1 MKRACDEWQ
10 AVRKGGLAKRVI
22 AALVAVAMLGG
33 LGYAT
38 ASTAVAQDDTTQ
50 QQAQQTEQSAKTTSE
65 SQDGKTSDSEA
76 TSKKAATD
84 ETSADD
90 SAEDTN
96 TTDADAGVEAQNGA
110 DETAVQAANEQAAT
124 PVADGGS
131 PESGSLLL
139 DESFK
144 NSTFGD
150 ANWTTADSACLT
162 AATSGSLK
170 CKNTQDSR
178 DIQGENG
185 KGYLQLTDNSE
196 NQKAA
201 VLYNQ
206 PVISKSGLHV
216 TFDYYMYQTSGAGKY
231 TTPADG
237 ISFFLT
243 DGAATLSKAG
253 TSGAALG
260 YATSDDDGI
269 GGSSKRGEGVA
280 QGVLGIGFDRFGNF
294 SQQNATGTKSDKG
307 YARLTGGEDC
317 GQWQDP
323 KGANSVT
330 VRGAGKIDS
339 DGNWNNGYCIVASE
353 NVAAGL
359 GSGKATKSEDD
370 ANGKSVDIT
379 IAPVTD
385 DSATT
390 QRLTVKIAGETV
402 LEKDIDRLPDSVK
415 FGFSAST
422 GADHQ
427 VQLIRGLKV
436 YSVNKLSQLDLV
448 KSVDKDKYPDAD
460 SHTFNVG
467 DEVPYTFVVRNSGTT
482 TLNNVVVNDP
492 NITNV
497 SCGTD
502 TLAANQQTTCSGT
515 LTLTEDMVG
524 SEGHFTNTATASGTD
539 DEGNAVNSPQ
549 ASVTIKAITPLGPPE
564 KHKRIKKNSDNNY
577 TVNVDVTGAANSSTI
592 TSTQPVD
599 FTLVLDV
606 SGSMEEEIV
615 DGQGSTKKLAALKS
629 AVNNFLGEAAEINE
643 QSGSELIR
651 VGLVKFAGKESSEV
665 GDDRYEEG
673 RFVYN
678 YSQIVS
684 PLTADMSDLKN
695 KVSALRHNG
704 ATRADLGFK
713 HASTV
718 MRGSTVMSGART
730 DAKRVVIF
738 FTDGTPT
745 KVSDFD
751 EDVANSAVTYAKSLK
766 DSGAIVYSIGVFD
779 GANPSSIEEDQKN
792 QFMNAVSSNYP
803 HATAYDKLG
812 TGSNAGY
819 YKVVSNV
826 SDLKSIFE
834 KIQTN
839 ETTDGFT
846 NVSIE
851 DTLSKYVELSGKNYT
866 VTAKDANGKEVT
878 LKENSDYTLTYDESA
893 KKFTVV
899 FQNMLQDGVTYT
911 LSYNVKPTQE
921 AYDEYAANGYGGT
934 VGDADTDL
942 DGSTTSSG
950 QLGFH
955 SNESACLAYTANGK
969 RHVCSDNPYPHPVIQ
984 VVSSTLHIEKQ
995 WSGDGEKPASINVTI
1010 KQGNSDYK
1018 TVTLTPDDNG
1028 NWSTDVIIP
1037 AGESKTYTVTENDPG
1052 NQWNV
1057 SYQHKVGDGNLA
1069 DGNAVT
1075 VPQSATSQTATV
1087 IVTNKQALVTLPA
1100 DSITVSKKVVGTNTG
1115 HDFSFTMIATGD
1127 NAGKVTWP
1135 RTDQSKSK
1143 VTISQVSQTQVKS
1156 ATFGDELTFPAAN
1169 ATYTFQVTED
1179 KPTDTTGWKY
1189 DDSEQTVTV
1198 TVSYD
1203 ETQKKWT
1210 AVASPAEVTF
1220 TNRYIA
1226 VASLPLT
1233 GGTTDRQWLM
1243 IGGGIAGMAM
1253 LMIGAAGIWRGRK
1266 RLV

>member
-50 QQAQQTEQSAKTTSE
+50 QQAQQTEQSVKTTSE
-65 SQDGKTSDSEA
+65 SQDEKTSDSEA
-76 TSKKAATD
+76 TSKKAAAD
-84 ETSADD
+84 ETSADG
-90 SAEDTN
+90 SAEDTD

-110 DETAVQAANEQAAT
+110 DETAVQAANEPAAT

-170 CKNTQDSR
+170 CENTQDSS
-178 DIQGENG
+178 DTQGENG

-243 DGAATLSKAG
+243 DGAARLSKAG

-269 GGSSKRGEGVA
+269 GSSSKRGEGVA

-307 YARLTGGEDC
+307 YARVTGGEDC
-317 GQWQDP
+317 GQWSDP

-330 VRGAGKIDS
+330 VRGAGKTDS

-359 GSGKATKSEDD
+359 DSGKATKSEDD
-370 ANGKSVDIT
+370 TNGKSVDIT
-379 IAPVTD
+379 IDPVAD

-390 QRLTVKIAGETV
+390 QHLTVKIAGETV

-448 KSVDKDKYPDAD
+448 KSVDKDQYPDAD

-482 TLNNVVVNDP
+482 TLNNVMVNDP

-502 TLAANQQTTCSGT
+502 TLAANQQTTCSGA

-549 ASVTIKAITPLGPPE
+549 ASVTIKAIKPLGAPE
-564 KHKRIKKNSDNNY
+564 KHKRIKKNSDNTY
-577 TVNVDVTGAANSSTI
+577 TVNVDVIGATNSTTI

-606 SGSMEEEIV
+606 SGSMEEV
-615 DGQGSTKKLAALKS
+615 DGQGSTKLVALKS
-629 AVNNFLGEAAEINE
+629 AVNNFLGEAAKINA
-643 QSGSELIR
+643 QSGSGLIR
-651 VGLVKFAGKESSEV
+651 VGLVKFAGETTDNIGNQTYWDK
-665 GDDRYEEG
+665 GNT
-673 RFVYN
+673 YN
-678 YSQIVS
+678 YSQIVKK
-684 PLTADMSDLKN
+684 LTADTDGLKSEVN
-695 KVSALRHNG
+695 ALTAGG
-704 ATRADLGFK
+704 ATRADYGFQ
-713 HASTV
+713 HAF
-718 MRGSTVMSGART
+718 TVMSEART
-730 DAKRVVIF
+730 EAKKVVIF
-738 FTDGTPT
+738 FTDGKPT
-745 KVSDFD
+745 SQSTFD
-751 EDVANSAVTYAKSLK
+751 DGVANDAVKDAKKLK
-766 DSGAIVYSIGVFD
+766 NSGDTVYSIGVFV
-779 GANPSSIEEDQKN
+779 GANPASTATSENK
-792 QFMNAVSSNYP
+792 FMHAVSSNYP
-803 HATAYDKLG
+803 NATTYTDRG
-812 TGSNAGY
+812 EGSNAGY
-819 YKVVSNV
+819 YKAATNA
-826 SDLKSIFE
+826 SDLNSIFE
-834 KIQTN
+834 EIQKS
-839 ETTDGFT
+839 ETTTHGFT

-851 DTLSKYVELSGKNYT
+851 DTLSEYVELSDEKYT
-866 VTAKDANGKEVT
+866 VTAKDANGKDVALEEG
-878 LKENSDYTLTYDESA
+878 KDYTLTYDKSA
-893 KKFTVV
+893 RKFVVTFKKT
-899 FQNMLQDGVTYT
+899 LQDGVTYT
-911 LSYNVKPTQE
+911 LSYNVKPTQK
-921 AYDEYAANGYGGT
+921 AYDEYADSNGYGGT
-934 VGDADTDL
+934 VGDEGTDL
-942 DGSTTSSG
+942 DTKKPTSSN
-950 QLGFH
+950 QPGFH
-955 SNESACLAYTANGK
+955 SNKSACLSYTANG
-969 RHVCSDNPYPHPVIQ
+969 RRYACSDNPYPHPVIQ
-984 VVSSTLHIEKQ
+984 VESSTLTIEKQ
-995 WSGDGEKPASINVTI
+995 WKGNGSKPESVTVDIKCGDKV
-1010 KQGNSDYK
+1010 YK
-1018 TVTLTPDDNG
+1018 TVTLNADDNWTA
-1028 NWSTDVIIP
+1028 NVVIP
-1037 AGESKTYTVTENDPG
+1037 AGEEKTYTVTETNLSHSWKPSYRHKLDGDDDFQEG
-1052 NQWNV
+1052 NEV
-1057 SYQHKVGDGNLA
+1057 I
-1069 DGNAVT
+1069 
-1075 VPQSATSQTATV
+1075 VPQSPSGTWTRV
-1087 IVTNKQALVTLPA
+1087 IITNS
-1100 DSITVSKKVVGTNTG
+1100 SISV
-1115 HDFSFTMIATGD
+1115 
-1127 NAGKVTWP
+1127 
-1135 RTDQSKSK
+1135 
-1143 VTISQVSQTQVKS
+1143 
-1156 ATFGDELTFPAAN
+1156 AA
-1169 ATYTFQVTED
+1169 
-1179 KPTDTTGWKY
+1179 
-1189 DDSEQTVTV
+1189 
-1198 TVSYD
+1198 
-1203 ETQKKWT
+1203 
-1210 AVASPAEVTF
+1210 
-1220 TNRYIA
+1220 
-1226 VASLPLT
+1226 LPLT
-1233 GGTTDRQWLM
+1233 GGTTDRQWLL

>member
-65 SQDGKTSDSEA
+65 SQDEKTSDSEA

-84 ETSADD
+84 ETSADG

-170 CKNTQDSR
+170 CKNTQDSS

-231 TTPADG
+231 ATPADG

-307 YARLTGGEDC
+307 YARVTGGEDC
-317 GQWQDP
+317 GQWSDP

-330 VRGAGKIDS
+330 VRGAGKTDS

-359 GSGKATKSEDD
+359 DSGKATKSEDNT
-370 ANGKSVDIT
+370 NGKSVDIT
-379 IAPVTD
+379 IDPVAD

-390 QRLTVKIAGETV
+390 QHLTVKIAGKTV
-402 LEKDIDRLPDSVK
+402 LEKDIDRLPGSVK

-448 KSVDKDKYPDAD
+448 KSVNKDTYPDAD

-497 SCGTD
+497 SCRTD

-606 SGSMEEEIV
+606 SGSMSDAI
-615 DGQGSTKKLAALKS
+615 DDQSSISKMAALKS

-718 MRGSTVMSGART
+718 MRDARS
-730 DAKRVVIF
+730 DAKQVVIF

-745 KVSDFD
+745 MQSDFD
-751 EDVANSAVTYAKSLK
+751 GKVANDAVTYAKSLK

-779 GANPSSIEEDQKN
+779 SANTASTESREN
-792 QFMNAVSSNYP
+792 QFMHAISSNYP
-803 HATAYDKLG
+803 NATTYKNRG
-812 TGSNAGY
+812 EGSNAGY
-819 YKVVSNV
+819 YKTATNA
-826 SDLKSIFE
+826 SDLNSIFE
-834 KIQTN
+834 EIRKS
-839 ETTDGFT
+839 ETTTHGFT

-851 DTLSKYVELSGKNYT
+851 DTLSEYVGLSDEKYT
-866 VTAKDANGKEVT
+866 VTAKDANGRDVP
-878 LKENSDYTLTYDESA
+878 LKEGSDYTLTYDESA

-911 LSYNVKPTQE
+911 LSYSVKPTQK
-921 AYDEYAANGYGGT
+921 AYDEYADSNGYGDT
-934 VGDADTDL
+934 VGDEGTDL
-942 DGSTTSSG
+942 DTKNPTSSN
-950 QLGFH
+950 QPGFH
-955 SNESACLAYTANGK
+955 SNKSACLSYTANG
-969 RHVCSDNPYPHPVIQ
+969 RRYACSDNPYPHPVIQ
-984 VVSSTLHIEKQ
+984 VKSSTLTIEKQ
-995 WSGDGEKPASINVTI
+995 WKGNGSKPESVTVDIKCGDKV
-1010 KQGNSDYK
+1010 YK
-1018 TVTLTPDDNG
+1018 TVTLKADKDGEWTA
-1028 NWSTDVIIP
+1028 DVVIP
-1037 AGESKTYTVTENDPG
+1037 AGEEKTYTVTETNLSHSWKPSYRHKLDGDDYFQEG
-1052 NQWNV
+1052 NE
-1057 SYQHKVGDGNLA
+1057 
-1069 DGNAVT
+1069 VT
-1075 VPQSATSQTATV
+1075 VPQSPSGTSATV
-1087 IVTNKQALVTLPA
+1087 IITNS
-1100 DSITVSKKVVGTNTG
+1100 SIS
-1115 HDFSFTMIATGD
+1115 
-1127 NAGKVTWP
+1127 
-1135 RTDQSKSK
+1135 
-1143 VTISQVSQTQVKS
+1143 
-1156 ATFGDELTFPAAN
+1156 
-1169 ATYTFQVTED
+1169 
-1179 KPTDTTGWKY
+1179 
-1189 DDSEQTVTV
+1189 
-1198 TVSYD
+1198 
-1203 ETQKKWT
+1203 
-1210 AVASPAEVTF
+1210 
-1220 TNRYIA
+1220 

-1233 GGTTDRQWLM
+1233 GGTTDRQWLL

-1253 LMIGAAGIWRGRK
+1253 LMIGAAGIWRGKK

>member
-65 SQDGKTSDSEA
+65 SQDEKTSDSEA
-76 TSKKAATD
+76 TSKKAAAD
-84 ETSADD
+84 ETSADG

-110 DETAVQAANEQAAT
+110 DETAVQAANEPAAT
-124 PVADGGS
+124 SVADGGS

-170 CKNTQDSR
+170 CENTQDSS

-243 DGAATLSKAG
+243 DGAAMLSKAG

-269 GGSSKRGEGVA
+269 GDSSKRGEGVA

-307 YARLTGGEDC
+307 YARVTGGEDC
-317 GQWQDP
+317 GQWSDP

-330 VRGAGKIDS
+330 VRGAGKTDS

-359 GSGKATKSEDD
+359 DSGKATKSEDD
-370 ANGKSVDIT
+370 TNGKSVDIT

-390 QRLTVKIAGETV
+390 QHLTVKIAGKTV

-448 KSVDKDKYPDAD
+448 KSVNKDTYPDAD

-606 SGSMEEEIV
+606 SGSMSYAI
-615 DGQGSTKKLAALKS
+615 DDQSSISKMAALKS

-718 MRGSTVMSGART
+718 MRDARS
-730 DAKRVVIF
+730 DAKQVVIF

-745 KVSDFD
+745 MQSDFD
-751 EDVANSAVTYAKSLK
+751 GNVANDAVTYAKSLK

-779 GANPSSIEEDQKN
+779 SANPASTESREN
-792 QFMNAVSSNYP
+792 QFMHAVSSNYP
-803 HATAYDKLG
+803 HATAYNKLG

-819 YKVVSNV
+819 YKVVSNA
-826 SDLKSIFE
+826 SDLNSIFE

-846 NVSIE
+846 KVSIE
-851 DTLSKYVELSGKNYT
+851 DTLSEYVELSDKNYT
-866 VTAKDANGKEVT
+866 VTAKDANGSDVS
-878 LKENSDYTLTYDESA
+878 LKEGKDYILTYDESA

-911 LSYNVKPTQE
+911 LSYNVKPTQK
-921 AYDEYAANGYGGT
+921 AYDEYALNDGYDGT
-934 VGDADTDL
+934 VGDADTDF
-942 DGSTTSSG
+942 DGGATSSG
-950 QLGFH
+950 KPGFH
-955 SNESACLAYTANGK
+955 SNESACLAYTANNVA
-969 RHVCSDNPYPHPVIQ
+969 HTCSDNPYPHPVIQ

-1018 TVTLTPDDNG
+1018 TVTLTPDDSG

-1037 AGESKTYTVTENDPG
+1037 AGESKTYTVTENDSG

-1135 RTDQSKSK
+1135 RTDQSESK

-1233 GGTTDRQWLM
+1233 GGTTDRQWLL

>member
-65 SQDGKTSDSEA
+65 SQDEKTSDSEA
-76 TSKKAATD
+76 TSKKAAAD
-84 ETSADD
+84 ETSADG

-170 CKNTQDSR
+170 CKNTQDSS

-269 GGSSKRGEGVA
+269 GNNSKRGEGVA

-294 SQQNATGTKSDKG
+294 SKQNATGTRSDKG
-307 YARLTGGEDC
+307 YARVTGGEDC

-359 GSGKATKSEDD
+359 GSGKATKSKDD
-370 ANGKSVDIT
+370 TNGKSVDIT

-390 QRLTVKIAGETV
+390 QHLTVKIAGKTV
-402 LEKDIDRLPDSVK
+402 LETDIDRLPDSVK

-436 YSVNKLSQLDLV
+436 YSVNKLNQLELV
-448 KSVDKDKYPDAD
+448 KSVNKDTYPDAD

-467 DEVPYTFVVRNSGTT
+467 DEVPYTFVVCNSGNT
-482 TLNNVVVNDP
+482 TLNNVAVNDP

-515 LTLTEDMVG
+515 LTLTEDMVD
-524 SEGHFTNTATASGTD
+524 SEGHFTNTATATGTD
-539 DEGNAVNSPQ
+539 TDGNIVNSPE
-549 ASVTIKAITPLGPPE
+549 ASVTIKAIKPLGAPE
-564 KHKRIKKNSDNNY
+564 KHKRIKKNDNSTY
-577 TVNVDVTGAANSSTI
+577 TVNVDVKGAQAGSTI
-592 TSTQPVD
+592 VTSEPVD
-599 FTLVLDV
+599 FTLVLDT
-606 SGSMEEEIV
+606 SKSMEDRI
-615 DGQGSTKKLAALKS
+615 GSVTKLQALKD
-629 AVNNFLGEAAEINE
+629 AVDNFLNSAAEINN
-643 QSGSELIR
+643 QSSS
-651 VGLVKFAGKESSEV
+651 LVKVALISFNGSASVESDFT
-665 GDDRYEEG
+665 DDFTSMKDTVNGLSTSMGTR
-673 RFVYN
+673 
-678 YSQIVS
+678 
-684 PLTADMSDLKN
+684 SDYGLQ
-695 KVSALRHNG
+695 KVS
-704 ATRADLGFK
+704 
-713 HASTV
+713 TV
-718 MRGSTVMSGART
+718 IGSR
-730 DAKRVVIF
+730 DNAKQVVIF
-738 FTDGTPT
+738 FTDGEPQASSGMAFEDSVAADA
-745 KVSDFD
+745 VS
-751 EDVANSAVTYAKSLK
+751 AAKELK
-766 DSGAIVYSIGVFD
+766 DSGKTIYSIGVVN
-779 GANPSSIEEDQKN
+779 GADPSDTTKN
-792 QFMNAVSSNYP
+792 INKFLNAVSNNYP
-803 HATAYDKLG
+803 KATAEYTNWSTTFNLG
-812 TGSNAGY
+812 EGGNKGY
-819 YKVVSNV
+819 YKAATDAEGLN
-826 SDLKSIFE
+826 KIFE
-834 KIQTN
+834 EIQKE
-839 ETTDGFT
+839 ETTTYGFT
-846 NVSIE
+846 GVSIE
-851 DTLSKYVELSGKNYT
+851 DTLSEYVKLSDKNYT
-866 VTAKDANGKEVT
+866 VTAKDANGNEVT
-878 LKENSDYTLTYDESA
+878 LEDGTDYTLTYDSSA

-899 FQNMLQDGVTYT
+899 FLNTLGDGVTYT
-911 LSYNVKPTQE
+911 LAYNVKPTQK
-921 AYDEYAANGYGGT
+921 AYDEYAANGYGDT
-934 VGDADTDL
+934 IGDEGTDL
-942 DGSTTSSG
+942 DGNTTSSG
-950 QLGFH
+950 QPGFH
-955 SNESACLAYTANGK
+955 SNESACLAYTANNVA
-969 RHVCSDNPYPHPVIQ
+969 HTCSDNLYPHPVIQ

-1100 DSITVSKKVVGTNTG
+1100 GSITVNKKVVGTNTG

-1135 RTDQSKSK
+1135 RTGQSKSK

>member
-65 SQDGKTSDSEA
+65 SQDEKTSDSEA
-76 TSKKAATD
+76 TSKKAAAD
-84 ETSADD
+84 ETSADG
-90 SAEDTN
+90 STEDTN

-150 ANWTTADSACLT
+150 VNWTTADSACLT

-170 CKNTQDSR
+170 CKNTQDSS

-269 GGSSKRGEGVA
+269 GNNSKRGEGVA
-280 QGVLGIGFDRFGNF
+280 QGVLGIGFERFGNF

-307 YARLTGGEDC
+307 YARVTGGEDC

-330 VRGAGKIDS
+330 VRGAGKTDS

-359 GSGKATKSEDD
+359 GSGKATKSKDD
-370 ANGKSVDIT
+370 TNGKSVDIT
-379 IAPVTD
+379 ISPVTD

-390 QRLTVKIAGETV
+390 QHLTVKIAGETV

-436 YSVNKLSQLDLV
+436 YSVNKLNQLDLV
-448 KSVDKDKYPDAD
+448 KSVNKDTYPDAD

-467 DEVPYTFVVRNSGTT
+467 DEVPYTFVVRNSGST
-482 TLNNVVVNDP
+482 TLNNVAVNDP

-497 SCGTD
+497 SCGTG
-502 TLAANQQTTCSGT
+502 TLASNQQTTCSGT
-515 LTLTEDMVG
+515 LTLTEDMVS
-524 SEGHFTNTATASGTD
+524 SEGHFTNTATATSTD
-539 DEGNAVNSPQ
+539 PDGNIVNSPE
-549 ASVTIKAITPLGPPE
+549 ASVTIKAIKPLGAPE
-564 KHKRIKKNSDNNY
+564 KHKRIKKNNNSTY
-577 TVNVDVTGAANSSTI
+577 TVNVDVTGAASSSTI
-592 TSTQPVD
+592 TTTEPVD

-606 SGSMEEEIV
+606 SGSMS
-615 DGQGSTKKLAALKS
+615 GNMGSVTKLRALQS
-629 AVNNFLGEAAEINE
+629 AVNNFLDEAAEINKGA
-643 QSGSELIR
+643 QSGSELVR
-651 VGLVKFAGKESSEV
+651 VGLVKFADNASDNV
-665 GDDRYEEG
+665 GIETYKEG
-673 RFVYN
+673 RNTYN
-678 YSQIVS
+678 YSQVVS
-684 PLTADMSDLKN
+684 GLTSDMDGLKTKMSALTAG
-695 KVSALRHNG
+695 G
-704 ATRADLGFK
+704 ATRADYGFK
-713 HASTV
+713 YASAV
-718 MRGSTVMSGART
+718 MKEARS
-730 DAKRVVIF
+730 DAKQVVIF

-745 KVSDFD
+745 KSSNFD
-751 EDVANSAVTYAKSLK
+751 ATVANQAVVCAKSLK
-766 DSGAIVYSIGVFD
+766 DSGATVYSIGVFS
-779 GANPSSIEEDQKN
+779 GADPTSTYEREN
-792 QFMNAVSSNYP
+792 QFMHAVSSNYP
-803 HATAYDKLG
+803 NATEYTDRG
-812 TGSNAGY
+812 EGSNAGY
-819 YKVVSNV
+819 YKTATNA
-826 SDLKSIFE
+826 SDLNSIFE
-834 KIQTN
+834 EIRKS
-839 ETTDGFT
+839 ETTTYGFT

-851 DTLSKYVELSGKNYT
+851 DTLSGYVELSDKNYT
-866 VTAKDANGKEVT
+866 VTAKDANGNKVALE
-878 LKENSDYTLTYDESA
+878 KDKDYTLTYDESA

-911 LSYNVKPTQE
+911 LSYNVKPTQK
-921 AYDEYAANGYGGT
+921 AYDEYADNDGSYGDT
-934 VGDADTDL
+934 VGDVDTDL
-942 DGSTTSSG
+942 DGNTTSSG
-950 QLGFH
+950 QPGFH

-969 RHVCSDNPYPHPVIQ
+969 KHVCADNLYPHPVIQ

-995 WSGDGEKPASINVTI
+995 WEGNGNKPESVIVDVKCGDKV
-1010 KQGNSDYK
+1010 YK
-1018 TVTLTPDDNG
+1018 TVTLKADKDGEWTA
-1028 NWSTDVIIP
+1028 DVVIP
-1037 AGESKTYTVTENDPG
+1037 AGEKKTYTVTETNLSPS
-1052 NQWNV
+1052 WKP
-1057 SYQHKVGDGNLA
+1057 SYCYRLYGWDIPKE
-1069 DGNAVT
+1069 GNAVT
-1075 VPQSATSQTATV
+1075 IPESPSGTSATV
-1087 IVTNKQALVTLPA
+1087 IITNS
-1100 DSITVSKKVVGTNTG
+1100 SIS
-1115 HDFSFTMIATGD
+1115 
-1127 NAGKVTWP
+1127 
-1135 RTDQSKSK
+1135 
-1143 VTISQVSQTQVKS
+1143 
-1156 ATFGDELTFPAAN
+1156 
-1169 ATYTFQVTED
+1169 
-1179 KPTDTTGWKY
+1179 
-1189 DDSEQTVTV
+1189 
-1198 TVSYD
+1198 
-1203 ETQKKWT
+1203 
-1210 AVASPAEVTF
+1210 
-1220 TNRYIA
+1220 

-1233 GGTTDRQWLM
+1233 GGTTDRQWLL

>member
-22 AALVAVAMLGG
+22 AALVAVTMLGG

-65 SQDGKTSDSEA
+65 SQDEKTSDSEA
-76 TSKKAATD
+76 TSKKAAAD
-84 ETSADD
+84 ETSADG

-110 DETAVQAANEQAAT
+110 DETAVQAANEPAAT

-144 NSTFGD
+144 DSTFGD

-269 GGSSKRGEGVA
+269 GNNSKRGEGVA

-307 YARLTGGEDC
+307 YARVTGGEDC
-317 GQWQDP
+317 GQWSDP

-330 VRGAGKIDS
+330 VRGAGKTDS

-359 GSGKATKSEDD
+359 DSGKATKSEDD
-370 ANGKSVDIT
+370 TNGKSVDIT
-379 IAPVTD
+379 IDPVAD

-390 QRLTVKIAGETV
+390 QHLTVKIAGKTV

-448 KSVDKDKYPDAD
+448 KSVDKGKYPDAD

-482 TLNNVVVNDP
+482 TLNNVVVSDP

-497 SCGTD
+497 SCGTG

-549 ASVTIKAITPLGPPE
+549 ASVTIKAIKPLGAPE
-564 KHKRIKKNSDNNY
+564 KHKRIKKNSDNTY
-577 TVNVDVTGAANSSTI
+577 TVNVDVTGATNSTTI
-592 TSTQPVD
+592 TSTQSVD

-606 SGSMEEEIV
+606 SSSMSDEM
-615 DGQGSTKKLAALKS
+615 DSDQGSIKKMTALKS
-629 AVNNFLGEAAEINE
+629 AVNNFLGEAAEINA
-643 QSGSELIR
+643 QTGSKLIR
-651 VGLVKFAGKESSEV
+651 VGLVKFAGDKKSEE
-665 GDDRYEEG
+665 GDDTYVKG

-684 PLTADMSDLKN
+684 PLTADMSDLEN
-695 KVSALRHNG
+695 KVSALRSGG
-704 ATRADLGFK
+704 ATRADLGFE
-713 HASTV
+713 HA
-718 MRGSTVMSGART
+718 STVMSGART

-745 KVSDFD
+745 MQSDFD
-751 EDVANSAVTYAKSLK
+751 GNVANDAVTYAKSLK

-779 GANPSSIEEDQKN
+779 SANPASTESREN
-792 QFMNAVSSNYP
+792 QFMHAVSSNYP
-803 HATAYDKLG
+803 NATTYTDRG
-812 TGSNAGY
+812 EGSNAGY
-819 YKVVSNV
+819 YKAATNA
-826 SDLKSIFE
+826 SDLNSIFE
-834 KIQTN
+834 EIQKS
-839 ETTDGFT
+839 ETTTHGFT

-851 DTLSKYVELSGKNYT
+851 DKLSEYVELSDKNYT
-866 VTAKDANGKEVT
+866 VTAKDANGNEVT
-878 LKENSDYTLTYDESA
+878 LKKGSDYTLTYDESA

-911 LSYNVKPTQE
+911 LSYNVKPTQK
-921 AYDEYAANGYGGT
+921 AYDEYADSNGYGDT
-934 VGDADTDL
+934 VGDEGTDL
-942 DGSTTSSG
+942 DTKNPTSSN
-950 QLGFH
+950 QPGFH
-955 SNESACLAYTANGK
+955 SNKSACLSYTANG
-969 RHVCSDNPYPHPVIQ
+969 RRYACSDNPYPHPVIQ
-984 VVSSTLHIEKQ
+984 VESSTLTIEKQ
-995 WSGDGEKPASINVTI
+995 WKGNGSKPESVTVDVKCGDEV
-1010 KQGNSDYK
+1010 YK
-1018 TVTLTPDDNG
+1018 TVTLKADKDGKWTA
-1028 NWSTDVIIP
+1028 DVVIP
-1037 AGESKTYTVTENDPG
+1037 AGEEKTYTVTETNLSPS
-1052 NQWNV
+1052 WKP
-1057 SYQHKVGDGNLA
+1057 SYCYRLYGWDIPEE
-1069 DGNAVT
+1069 GNAVT
-1075 VPQSATSQTATV
+1075 IPESPSWTWATV
-1087 IVTNKQALVTLPA
+1087 IITNS
-1100 DSITVSKKVVGTNTG
+1100 SIS
-1115 HDFSFTMIATGD
+1115 
-1127 NAGKVTWP
+1127 
-1135 RTDQSKSK
+1135 
-1143 VTISQVSQTQVKS
+1143 
-1156 ATFGDELTFPAAN
+1156 
-1169 ATYTFQVTED
+1169 
-1179 KPTDTTGWKY
+1179 
-1189 DDSEQTVTV
+1189 
-1198 TVSYD
+1198 
-1203 ETQKKWT
+1203 
-1210 AVASPAEVTF
+1210 
-1220 TNRYIA
+1220 

-1233 GGTTDRQWLM
+1233 GGTTDRQWLL

>member
-1 MKRACDEWQ
+1 M
-10 AVRKGGLAKRVI
+10 
-22 AALVAVAMLGG
+22 
-33 LGYAT
+33 
-38 ASTAVAQDDTTQ
+38 
-50 QQAQQTEQSAKTTSE
+50 
-65 SQDGKTSDSEA
+65 
-76 TSKKAATD
+76 
-84 ETSADD
+84 
-90 SAEDTN
+90 
-96 TTDADAGVEAQNGA
+96 
-110 DETAVQAANEQAAT
+110 
-124 PVADGGS
+124 
-131 PESGSLLL
+131 
-139 DESFK
+139 
-144 NSTFGD
+144 
-150 ANWTTADSACLT
+150 
-162 AATSGSLK
+162 
-170 CKNTQDSR
+170 
-178 DIQGENG
+178 
-185 KGYLQLTDNSE
+185 
-196 NQKAA
+196 
-201 VLYNQ
+201 
-206 PVISKSGLHV
+206 
-216 TFDYYMYQTSGAGKY
+216 
-231 TTPADG
+231 
-237 ISFFLT
+237 
-243 DGAATLSKAG
+243 
-253 TSGAALG
+253 
-260 YATSDDDGI
+260 
-269 GGSSKRGEGVA
+269 
-280 QGVLGIGFDRFGNF
+280 
-294 SQQNATGTKSDKG
+294 
-307 YARLTGGEDC
+307 
-317 GQWQDP
+317 
-323 KGANSVT
+323 
-330 VRGAGKIDS
+330 
-339 DGNWNNGYCIVASE
+339 ASE

-359 GSGKATKSEDD
+359 GSGNATKSGDD
-370 ANGKSVDIT
+370 TNGKSVDIT

-390 QRLTVKIAGETV
+390 QHLTVKIAGETV

-436 YSVNKLSQLDLV
+436 YSVNKLNQLDLV
-448 KSVDKDKYPDAD
+448 KSVNKDTYPDAD

-467 DEVPYTFVVRNSGTT
+467 DEVPYTFVVRNSGNT
-482 TLNNVVVNDP
+482 TLNNVAVNDP

-497 SCGTD
+497 SCGTG
-502 TLAANQQTTCSGT
+502 TLASNQQTTCSGT
-515 LTLTEDMVG
+515 LTLTEDMVD
-524 SEGHFTNTATASGTD
+524 SEGHFMNTATATGTD
-539 DEGNAVNSPQ
+539 TDGNIVNSPE
-549 ASVTIKAITPLGPPE
+549 ASVTIKAIKPLGAPE
-564 KHKRIKKNSDNNY
+564 KHKRIKKNSDNTY
-577 TVNVDVTGAANSSTI
+577 TVNVDVTGAASSSTI
-592 TSTQPVD
+592 TTTQPVD

-606 SGSMEEEIV
+606 SSSMRDNMGSV
-615 DGQGSTKKLAALKS
+615 TKLQALQS
-629 AVNNFLGEAAEINE
+629 AVNNFLDEAAEINKGA
-643 QSGSELIR
+643 QSGSELVR
-651 VGLVKFAGKESSEV
+651 VGLVKFAGKTTDSIGNRTYSEN
-665 GDDRYEEG
+665 RST
-673 RFVYN
+673 YN
-678 YSQIVS
+678 YSQIVKK
-684 PLTADMSDLKN
+684 LTADTDDLKGEVN
-695 KVSALRHNG
+695 ALTAGG
-704 ATRADLGFK
+704 ATRADYGFQ
-713 HASTV
+713 HA
-718 MRGSTVMSGART
+718 STVMSGART
-730 DAKRVVIF
+730 EAKKVVIF
-738 FTDGTPT
+738 FTDGKPT
-745 KVSDFD
+745 SKSKFD
-751 EDVANSAVTYAKSLK
+751 NDVANDAVKYAKKLK
-766 DSGAIVYSIGVFD
+766 GSGATVYSIGVFD
-779 GANPSSIEEDQKN
+779 GANPASTATQEN
-792 QFMNAVSSNYP
+792 QFMHAVSSNYP
-803 HATAYDKLG
+803 NATEYTDRG
-812 TGSNAGY
+812 EGSNAGY
-819 YKVVSNV
+819 YKTATNA
-826 SDLKSIFE
+826 SDLNSIFE
-834 KIQTN
+834 EIRKS
-839 ETTDGFT
+839 ETTTYGFT

-851 DTLSKYVELSGKNYT
+851 DTLSEYVELSDKNYT
-866 VTAKDANGKEVT
+866 VTAKGANGNKVAPE
-878 LKENSDYTLTYDESA
+878 EGSDYVLTYDESA

-911 LSYNVKPTQE
+911 LSYNVKPTQK
-921 AYDEYAANGYGGT
+921 AYDEYADSNGYGDT
-934 VGDADTDL
+934 VGDEGTDL
-942 DGSTTSSG
+942 DTKNPTSSN
-950 QLGFH
+950 QPGFH

-1100 DSITVSKKVVGTNTG
+1100 DSITVNKKVVGTNTG
-1115 HDFSFTMIATGD
+1115 HDFNFTMIATGD

>member
-65 SQDGKTSDSEA
+65 SQDEKTSDSEA
-76 TSKKAATD
+76 TSKKAAAD
-84 ETSADD
+84 ETSADG

-110 DETAVQAANEQAAT
+110 DETAVQAANEPAAT

-131 PESGSLLL
+131 PGSGSLLL

-144 NSTFGD
+144 NSTFGESGS
-150 ANWTTADSACLT
+150 WTAKGNACLT
-162 AATSGSLK
+162 AATSGKLQ
-170 CKNTQDSR
+170 CTNTQGSSG
-178 DIQGENG
+178 IQGADG
-185 KGYLQLTDNSE
+185 KGYLQLTDNSGTK
-196 NQKAA
+196 KAA
-201 VLYNQ
+201 VLYDQ

-216 TFDYYMYQTSGAGKY
+216 TFDYYMYGNGYYEGNTG
-231 TTPADG
+231 DG

-243 DGAATLSKAG
+243 DGAATLDQTG
-253 TSGAALG
+253 PEGAALG
-260 YATSDDDGI
+260 YATNDEDGTGKAARV
-269 GGSSKRGEGVA
+269 GGVKQA
-280 QGVLGIGFDRFGNF
+280 VLGIGLDRFGNF
-294 SQQNATGTKSDKG
+294 STQHAAGTT
-307 YARLTGGEDC
+307 ARVTGGDDC
-317 GQWQDP
+317 TQSGTNA
-323 KGANSVT
+323 GNSVT
-330 VRGAGKIDS
+330 VRGAGKIDV
-339 DGNWNNGYCIVASE
+339 DGKWNNGYCIVASRT
-353 NVAAGL
+353 VSSGL
-359 GSGKATKSEDD
+359 GTETATKDENDN
-370 ANGKSVDIT
+370 NGKSVDIT
-379 IAPVTD
+379 IDPVTD

-390 QRLTVKIAGETV
+390 QHLTVKIAGEIIIDTN
-402 LEKDIDRLPDSVK
+402 IDRLPDSVK

-422 GADHQ
+422 GAAYQ

-482 TLNNVVVNDP
+482 TLNNVVVSDP

-502 TLAANQQTTCSGT
+502 TLAANQQTTCSGA

-549 ASVTIKAITPLGPPE
+549 ASVTIKAIKPLGAPE
-564 KHKRIKKNSDNNY
+564 KHKRIKKNSDNTY
-577 TVNVDVTGAANSSTI
+577 TVNVDVTGATNSTTI
-592 TSTQPVD
+592 TSTQSVD

-606 SGSMEEEIV
+606 SGSMEDQISSA
-615 DGQGSTKKLAALKS
+615 DSTVKLDALKA
-629 AVNNFLGEAAEINE
+629 AVSNFLDEVAEINKGA
-643 QSGSELIR
+643 QSGSEPVR
-651 VGLVKFAGKESSEV
+651 VGLVKFAGKTTDNIGNQTYWER
-665 GDDRYEEG
+665 GNT
-673 RFVYN
+673 YN
-678 YSQIVS
+678 YSQIVKK
-684 PLTADMSDLKN
+684 LTADTDDLKSEVN
-695 KVSALRHNG
+695 ALTAGG
-704 ATRADLGFK
+704 ATRADYGFQ
-713 HASTV
+713 HAF
-718 MRGSTVMSGART
+718 TVMSKART
-730 DAKRVVIF
+730 EAKKVVIF
-738 FTDGTPT
+738 FTDGKPT
-745 KVSDFD
+745 SQRTFD
-751 EDVANSAVTYAKSLK
+751 DGVANDAVKYAKKLK
-766 DSGAIVYSIGVFD
+766 NSGDTVYSIGVFD
-779 GANPSSIEEDQKN
+779 GANPASTATSENK
-792 QFMNAVSSNYP
+792 FMHAVSSNYP
-803 HATAYDKLG
+803 NAANYTDLSD
-812 TGSNAGY
+812 GSNAGY
-819 YKVVSNV
+819 YKTATDA
-826 SDLKSIFE
+826 SDLNSIFE
-834 KIQTN
+834 EIRKS
-839 ETTDGFT
+839 ETTTYGFT

-851 DTLSKYVELSGKNYT
+851 DTLSGYVELSDKNYA
-866 VTAKDANGKEVT
+866 VTAKGANGNEVT
-878 LKENSDYTLTYDESA
+878 LEEGKDYTLTYDESA

-969 RHVCSDNPYPHPVIQ
+969 GHVCSDNPYPHPVIQ

-1028 NWSTDVIIP
+1028 NWSTDMIIP

-1100 DSITVSKKVVGTNTG
+1100 GSITVNKKVVGTNTG

-1233 GGTTDRQWLM
+1233 GGTTDRQWLL

>member
-33 LGYAT
+33 LGYVT

-65 SQDGKTSDSEA
+65 SQDEKTSDSEA

-84 ETSADD
+84 ETSADG

-110 DETAVQAANEQAAT
+110 DETAVQAANGPAAT
-124 PVADGGS
+124 PVADGDS

-170 CKNTQDSR
+170 CENTQDSS

-269 GGSSKRGEGVA
+269 GDSSKRGEGVA

-307 YARLTGGEDC
+307 YARVTGGEDC
-317 GQWQDP
+317 GQWRDP
-323 KGANSVT
+323 KGTNSVT
-330 VRGAGKIDS
+330 VRGAGKTDS

-359 GSGKATKSEDD
+359 GSGNATKSGDD
-370 ANGKSVDIT
+370 TNGKSVDIT

-390 QRLTVKIAGETV
+390 QHLTVKIAGETV

-436 YSVNKLSQLDLV
+436 YSVNKLNQLDLV
-448 KSVDKDKYPDAD
+448 KSVNKDTYPDAD

-467 DEVPYTFVVRNSGTT
+467 DEVPYTFVVRNSGNT
-482 TLNNVVVNDP
+482 TLNNVAVNDP

-497 SCGTD
+497 SCGTG
-502 TLAANQQTTCSGT
+502 TLASNQQTTCSGT
-515 LTLTEDMVG
+515 LTLTENMVD
-524 SEGHFTNTATASGTD
+524 SEGHFTNTATATGTD
-539 DEGNAVNSPQ
+539 TDGNIVNSPE
-549 ASVTIKAITPLGPPE
+549 ASVTIKAIKPLGAPE
-564 KHKRIKKNSDNNY
+564 KHKKIKKNSDNTY
-577 TVNVDVTGAANSSTI
+577 TVNVDVTGAASSSTI
-592 TSTQPVD
+592 TTTQPVD

-606 SGSMEEEIV
+606 SSSMRDNMGFV
-615 DGQGSTKKLAALKS
+615 TKLQALQS
-629 AVNNFLGEAAEINE
+629 AVNNFLDEAAEINKGA
-643 QSGSELIR
+643 QSGSELVR
-651 VGLVKFAGKESSEV
+651 VGLVKFAGKTTDSIGNRTYSEN
-665 GDDRYEEG
+665 RST
-673 RFVYN
+673 YN
-678 YSQIVS
+678 YSQIVKK
-684 PLTADMSDLKN
+684 LTADTDDLKGEVN
-695 KVSALRHNG
+695 ALTAGG
-704 ATRADLGFK
+704 ATRADYGFQ
-713 HASTV
+713 HASTL
-718 MRGSTVMSGART
+718 MSGART
-730 DAKRVVIF
+730 EAKKVVIF
-738 FTDGTPT
+738 FTDGKPT
-745 KVSDFD
+745 SKSKFD
-751 EDVANSAVTYAKSLK
+751 NDVANDAVKYAKKLK
-766 DSGAIVYSIGVFD
+766 GSGATVYSIGVFD
-779 GANPSSIEEDQKN
+779 GANPASTATQEN
-792 QFMNAVSSNYP
+792 QFMHAVSSNYP
-803 HATAYDKLG
+803 NATEYTDRG
-812 TGSNAGY
+812 EGSNAGY
-819 YKVVSNV
+819 YKTATNA
-826 SDLKSIFE
+826 SDLNSIFE
-834 KIQTN
+834 EIRKS
-839 ETTDGFT
+839 ETTTYGFT

-851 DTLSKYVELSGKNYT
+851 DTLSEYVELSDKNYT
-866 VTAKDANGKEVT
+866 VTAKGANGNKVALE
-878 LKENSDYTLTYDESA
+878 EGSDYVLTYDESA

-911 LSYNVKPTQE
+911 LSYNVKPTQK
-921 AYDEYAANGYGGT
+921 AYDEYADSNGYGDT
-934 VGDADTDL
+934 VGDEGTDL
-942 DGSTTSSG
+942 DTKNPTSSN
-950 QLGFH
+950 QPGFH

-1100 DSITVSKKVVGTNTG
+1100 DSITVNKKVVGTNTG
-1115 HDFSFTMIATGD
+1115 HDFNFTMIATGD

>member
-65 SQDGKTSDSEA
+65 SQDEKTSDSEA
-76 TSKKAATD
+76 TSKKAAAD
-84 ETSADD
+84 ETSADG

-110 DETAVQAANEQAAT
+110 DETAVQAANEPAAT

-131 PESGSLLL
+131 SESGSLLL

-170 CKNTQDSR
+170 CKNTQDSS

-269 GGSSKRGEGVA
+269 GNNSKRGEGVA

-294 SQQNATGTKSDKG
+294 SKQNATGTRSDKG
-307 YARLTGGEDC
+307 YARVTGGEDC

-359 GSGKATKSEDD
+359 GSGNATKSKDD
-370 ANGKSVDIT
+370 TNGKSVDIT

-390 QRLTVKIAGETV
+390 QHLTVKIAGKTV
-402 LEKDIDRLPDSVK
+402 LETDIDRLPDSVK

-436 YSVNKLSQLDLV
+436 YSVNKLNQLELV
-448 KSVDKDKYPDAD
+448 KSVNKDTYPDAD

-467 DEVPYTFVVRNSGTT
+467 DEVPYTFVVRNSGNT
-482 TLNNVVVNDP
+482 TLNNVAVNDP

-497 SCGTD
+497 SCGTG
-502 TLAANQQTTCSGT
+502 TLASNQQTTCSGT
-515 LTLTEDMVG
+515 LTLTEDMVS
-524 SEGHFTNTATASGTD
+524 SEGHFTNTATATGTD
-539 DEGNAVNSPQ
+539 PDGNIVNSPE
-549 ASVTIKAITPLGPPE
+549 ASVTIKAIKPLGAPE
-564 KHKRIKKNSDNNY
+564 KHKRIKKNNNSTY
-577 TVNVDVTGAANSSTI
+577 TVNVDVTGAASSSTI
-592 TSTQPVD
+592 TTTEPVD

-606 SGSMEEEIV
+606 SGSMSEEM
-615 DGQGSTKKLAALKS
+615 GSVTKLQALQS
-629 AVNNFLGEAAEINE
+629 AVNNFLDEAAEINKGA
-643 QSGSELIR
+643 QSGSKLVH
-651 VGLVKFAGKESSEV
+651 VGLVKFAGNKTDDIGNGTYRV
-665 GDDRYEEG
+665 GHDT
-673 RFVYN
+673 YN
-678 YSQIVS
+678 YSQIVKK
-684 PLTADMSDLKN
+684 LTADTDGLKSEVN
-695 KVSALRHNG
+695 ALTAGG
-704 ATRADLGFK
+704 ATQADYGFE

-718 MRGSTVMSGART
+718 MSEART
-730 DAKRVVIF
+730 EAKKVVIF
-738 FTDGTPT
+738 FTDGKPT
-745 KVSDFD
+745 SESKFD
-751 EDVANSAVTYAKSLK
+751 DNVANAAVKYAKKLK
-766 DSGAIVYSIGVFD
+766 DSGATVYSIGVFD
-779 GANPSSIEEDQKN
+779 GANPASTATQEN
-792 QFMNAVSSNYP
+792 QFMHAVSSNYP
-803 HATAYDKLG
+803 NATEYTDRG
-812 TGSNAGY
+812 EGSNAGY
-819 YKVVSNV
+819 YKTATDA
-826 SDLKSIFE
+826 SDLNSIFE
-834 KIQTN
+834 EIRKS
-839 ETTDGFT
+839 ETTTYGFT

-851 DTLSKYVELSGKNYT
+851 DTLSGYVELSDKNYT
-866 VTAKDANGKEVT
+866 VTAKDANGNKVT
-878 LKENSDYTLTYDESA
+878 LEKDKDYTLTYDESA

-911 LSYNVKPTQE
+911 LSYNVKPTQK
-921 AYDEYAANGYGGT
+921 AYDEYADNDGSYGDT
-934 VGDADTDL
+934 VGDVDTDL
-942 DGSTTSSG
+942 DGNTTSSG
-950 QLGFH
+950 QPGFH

-969 RHVCSDNPYPHPVIQ
+969 KHVCSDNLYPHPVIQ

-1037 AGESKTYTVTENDPG
+1037 AGESKTYTVTENDSG

-1100 DSITVSKKVVGTNTG
+1100 GSITVNKKVVGTNTG

-1135 RTDQSKSK
+1135 RTGQSKSK

-1253 LMIGAAGIWRGRK
+1253 LMIGVAGIWRGRK

>member
-22 AALVAVAMLGG
+22 AALVAVTMLGG

-65 SQDGKTSDSEA
+65 SQDEKTSDSEA
-76 TSKKAATD
+76 TSKKAAAD
-84 ETSADD
+84 ETSADG

-110 DETAVQAANEQAAT
+110 DETAVQAANEPAAT

-269 GGSSKRGEGVA
+269 GSSSKRGEGVA

-307 YARLTGGEDC
+307 YARVTGGEDC
-317 GQWQDP
+317 GQWSDP

-330 VRGAGKIDS
+330 VRGAGKTDS

-359 GSGKATKSEDD
+359 DSGKATKSEDD
-370 ANGKSVDIT
+370 TNGKSVDIT
-379 IAPVTD
+379 IDPVAD

-390 QRLTVKIAGETV
+390 QHLTVKIAGKTV

-448 KSVDKDKYPDAD
+448 KSVDKDQYPDAD

-482 TLNNVVVNDP
+482 TLNNVAVNDP

-497 SCGTD
+497 SCGTG

-524 SEGHFTNTATASGTD
+524 SEGHFTNTATATGTD

-549 ASVTIKAITPLGPPE
+549 ASVTIKAIKPLGAPE
-564 KHKRIKKNSDNNY
+564 KHKRIKKNSDKNY

-606 SGSMEEEIV
+606 SGSMSEAI
-615 DGQGSTKKLAALKS
+615 DGQSSISKMAALKS

-651 VGLVKFAGKESSEV
+651 VGLVKFAGKESSKV
-665 GDDRYEEG
+665 GDETYTEG

-718 MRGSTVMSGART
+718 MRDARS
-730 DAKRVVIF
+730 DAKQVVIF

-745 KVSDFD
+745 KVDNFD
-751 EDVANSAVTYAKSLK
+751 ADVADDAIAYANSMK
-766 DSGAIVYSIGVFD
+766 DNGVIVYSIGVFD
-779 GANPSSIEEDQKN
+779 SANPASTESREN
-792 QFMNAVSSNYP
+792 QFMHAVSSNYP
-803 HATAYDKLG
+803 NATTYTNRG
-812 TGSNAGY
+812 EGSNAGY
-819 YKVVSNV
+819 YKAATNA
-826 SDLKSIFE
+826 SDLNSIFE
-834 KIQTN
+834 EIQKS
-839 ETTDGFT
+839 ETTTHGFT

-851 DTLSKYVELSGKNYT
+851 DTLSEYVELSDKNYT
-866 VTAKDANGKEVT
+866 VTAKDANGNEVT
-878 LKENSDYTLTYDESA
+878 LKKGSDYTLTYDESA

-911 LSYNVKPTQE
+911 LSYNVKPTQK
-921 AYDEYAANGYGGT
+921 AYDEYALNDGYDGT

-942 DGSTTSSG
+942 DGGATSSG
-950 QLGFH
+950 KPGFH
-955 SNESACLAYTANGK
+955 SNESACLAYTANNVA
-969 RHVCSDNPYPHPVIQ
+969 HTCSDNPYPHPVIQ
-984 VVSSTLHIEKQ
+984 VLSSTMEIKKI
-995 WSGDGEKPASINVTI
+995 WKGSGNKPESITVEI
-1010 KQGNSDYK
+1010 KCGDELYK
-1018 TVTLTPDDNG
+1018 TVELNANN
-1028 NWSTDVIIP
+1028 NWTAKVAIP
-1037 AGESKTYTVTENDPG
+1037 LGEKKTYTVTETNLSDSWKPDYQYKIKGDDYYSEGNVVPVRDSPDPR
-1052 NQWNV
+1052 
-1057 SYQHKVGDGNLA
+1057 
-1069 DGNAVT
+1069 T
-1075 VPQSATSQTATV
+1075 VYV
-1087 IVTNKQALVTLPA
+1087 DITNRSISVATLPF
-1100 DSITVSKKVVGTNTG
+1100 TG
-1115 HDFSFTMIATGD
+1115 ST
-1127 NAGKVTWP
+1127 
-1135 RTDQSKSK
+1135 
-1143 VTISQVSQTQVKS
+1143 
-1156 ATFGDELTFPAAN
+1156 
-1169 ATYTFQVTED
+1169 TE
-1179 KPTDTTGWKY
+1179 
-1189 DDSEQTVTV
+1189 
-1198 TVSYD
+1198 
-1203 ETQKKWT
+1203 
-1210 AVASPAEVTF
+1210 
-1220 TNRYIA
+1220 
-1226 VASLPLT
+1226 
-1233 GGTTDRQWLM
+1233 RQWLLTA
-1243 IGGGIAGMAM
+1243 GVIAALSM
-1253 LMIGAAGIWRGRK
+1253 LMVGAAGIWRGRK

>member
-65 SQDGKTSDSEA
+65 SQDEKTSDSEA

-84 ETSADD
+84 ETSADG

-110 DETAVQAANEQAAT
+110 DETAVQAANEPAAT

-131 PESGSLLL
+131 PESGSLL

-144 NSTFGD
+144 NSTFGESGS
-150 ANWTTADSACLT
+150 WTAKGNACLT
-162 AATSGSLK
+162 AATSGKLQ
-170 CKNTQDSR
+170 CTNTQGSSG
-178 DIQGENG
+178 IQGADG
-185 KGYLQLTDNSE
+185 KGYLQLTDNSGTK
-196 NQKAA
+196 KAA
-201 VLYNQ
+201 VLYDQ

-216 TFDYYMYQTSGAGKY
+216 TFDYYMYGNGYYEGNTG
-231 TTPADG
+231 DG

-243 DGAATLSKAG
+243 DGAATLDQTG
-253 TSGAALG
+253 PEGAALG
-260 YATSDDDGI
+260 YATNDEDGTGKAARV
-269 GGSSKRGEGVA
+269 GGVKQA
-280 QGVLGIGFDRFGNF
+280 VLGIGLDRFGNF
-294 SQQNATGTKSDKG
+294 STQHAAGTT
-307 YARLTGGEDC
+307 ARVTGGDDC
-317 GQWQDP
+317 TQSGTNA
-323 KGANSVT
+323 GNSVT
-330 VRGAGKIDS
+330 VRGAGKIDV
-339 DGNWNNGYCIVASE
+339 DGKWNNGYCIVASRT
-353 NVAAGL
+353 VSSGL
-359 GSGKATKSEDD
+359 GTGTATKDENDN
-370 ANGKSVDIT
+370 NGKSVDIT
-379 IAPVTD
+379 IDPVTD

-390 QRLTVKIAGETV
+390 QHLTVKIAGEIIIDTN
-402 LEKDIDRLPDSVK
+402 IDRLPDSVK

-422 GADHQ
+422 GAAYQ

-448 KSVDKDKYPDAD
+448 KSVDKDQYPDAD

-482 TLNNVVVNDP
+482 TLNNVMVNDP

-502 TLAANQQTTCSGT
+502 TLAANQQTTCSGA

-606 SGSMEEEIV
+606 SASMEEEIV

-629 AVNNFLGEAAEINE
+629 AVNNFLDEAAEINA
-643 QSGSELIR
+643 QSGSDLIR
-651 VGLVKFAGKESSEV
+651 VGLVKFAGNESSEV
-665 GDDRYEEG
+665 GDNRYLSESG
-673 RFVYN
+673 RLFYN

-684 PLTADMSDLKN
+684 PLIADMSDLKN
-695 KVSALRHNG
+695 KVSALKSGG

-718 MRGSTVMSGART
+718 MSDARS

-745 KVSDFD
+745 KESNFD
-751 EDVANSAVTYAKSLK
+751 EDVANSAVESAKSLK
-766 DSGAIVYSIGVFD
+766 DSGATVYSIGVFD
-779 GANPSSIEEDQKN
+779 NANPASTGSREN
-792 QFMNAVSSNYP
+792 QFMHAISSNYP
-803 HATAYDKLG
+803 NATTYKNRG
-812 TGSNAGY
+812 EGSNAGY
-819 YKVVSNV
+819 YKTATNA
-826 SDLKSIFE
+826 SDLNSIFE
-834 KIQTN
+834 EIRKS
-839 ETTDGFT
+839 ETTTHGFT

-851 DTLSKYVELSGKNYT
+851 DTLSEYVELSDEKYT
-866 VTAKDANGKEVT
+866 VTAKDANGRDVALEEGK
-878 LKENSDYTLTYDESA
+878 DYTLTYDKSA

-911 LSYNVKPTQE
+911 LSYNVKPTQK
-921 AYDEYAANGYGGT
+921 AYDEYVANAKGYGGT
-934 VGDADTDL
+934 VGDEGTDL
-942 DGSTTSSG
+942 DTKKPTSSN
-950 QLGFH
+950 QPGFH
-955 SNESACLAYTANGK
+955 SNKSACLAYTANNVA
-969 RHVCSDNPYPHPVIQ
+969 HACSDNPYPHPVIQ

-995 WSGDGEKPASINVTI
+995 WEGNGNKPESVTVDVKCGDKV
-1010 KQGNSDYK
+1010 YK
-1018 TVTLTPDDNG
+1018 TVTLKADKDGKWTA
-1028 NWSTDVIIP
+1028 DVVIP
-1037 AGESKTYTVTENDPG
+1037 AGEKKTYTVTETNLSPS
-1052 NQWNV
+1052 WKP
-1057 SYQHKVGDGNLA
+1057 SYCYRLYGWDIPKE
-1069 DGNAVT
+1069 GNAVT
-1075 VPQSATSQTATV
+1075 IPESPRWTWATV
-1087 IVTNKQALVTLPA
+1087 IITNS
-1100 DSITVSKKVVGTNTG
+1100 SISV
-1115 HDFSFTMIATGD
+1115 
-1127 NAGKVTWP
+1127 
-1135 RTDQSKSK
+1135 
-1143 VTISQVSQTQVKS
+1143 
-1156 ATFGDELTFPAAN
+1156 AA
-1169 ATYTFQVTED
+1169 
-1179 KPTDTTGWKY
+1179 
-1189 DDSEQTVTV
+1189 
-1198 TVSYD
+1198 
-1203 ETQKKWT
+1203 
-1210 AVASPAEVTF
+1210 
-1220 TNRYIA
+1220 
-1226 VASLPLT
+1226 LPLT
-1233 GGTTDRQWLM
+1233 GGTTDRQWLL

>member
-65 SQDGKTSDSEA
+65 SQDEKTSDSEA

-84 ETSADD
+84 ETSADG

-110 DETAVQAANEQAAT
+110 DETAVQAANEPAAT

-131 PESGSLLL
+131 SESGSLLL

-170 CKNTQDSR
+170 CENTQDSS

-269 GGSSKRGEGVA
+269 GTDSKRGEGVA

-294 SQQNATGTKSDKG
+294 SQQNATGTKADSG
-307 YARLTGGEDC
+307 YARVTGGEDC
-317 GQWQDP
+317 GQWNDP

-330 VRGAGKIDS
+330 VRGAGKTDN
-339 DGNWNNGYCIVASE
+339 DGKWNNGYCIVASE
-353 NVAAGL
+353 SVEAGL
-359 GSGKATKSEDD
+359 DSGKATKSKDD
-370 ANGKSVDIT
+370 TNGKSVDIT
-379 IAPVTD
+379 IDPVAD

-390 QRLTVKIAGETV
+390 QHLTVKIAGETV

-448 KSVDKDKYPDAD
+448 KSVNKDTYPDAD

-482 TLNNVVVNDP
+482 TLNNVAVNDP

-515 LTLTEDMVG
+515 LTLTEDMVD
-524 SEGHFTNTATASGTD
+524 SEGHFTNTATATGTD

-549 ASVTIKAITPLGPPE
+549 ASVTIKAIKPLGAPE
-564 KHKRIKKNSDNNY
+564 KHKRIKKNSDKTY
-577 TVNVDVTGAANSSTI
+577 TVNVDVTGAANSTTI
-592 TSTQPVD
+592 TSTQSVD

-606 SGSMEEEIV
+606 SGSMSDAI
-615 DGQGSTKKLAALKS
+615 DDQSSISKMAALKS

-651 VGLVKFAGKESSEV
+651 VGLVKFAGKESSKV
-665 GDDRYEEG
+665 GDETYTEG

-718 MRGSTVMSGART
+718 MRDARS
-730 DAKRVVIF
+730 DAKQVVIF

-745 KVSDFD
+745 MQRDFD
-751 EDVANSAVTYAKSLK
+751 GNVANDAVTYAKSLK

-779 GANPSSIEEDQKN
+779 SANPASTESREN
-792 QFMNAVSSNYP
+792 QFMHAVSSNYP
-803 HATAYDKLG
+803 HATAYNKLG

-819 YKVVSNV
+819 YKVVSNA
-826 SDLKSIFE
+826 SDLNSIFE

-851 DTLSKYVELSGKNYT
+851 DTLSKYVELLSDKSYT
-866 VTAKDANGKEVT
+866 VTAKDANGNKVT

-942 DGSTTSSG
+942 DG
-950 QLGFH
+950 QH
-955 SNESACLAYTANGK
+955 
-969 RHVCSDNPYPHPVIQ
+969 
-984 VVSSTLHIEKQ
+984 HIVR
-995 WSGDGEKPASINVTI
+995 PA
-1010 KQGNSDYK
+1010 
-1018 TVTLTPDDNG
+1018 
-1028 NWSTDVIIP
+1028 W
-1037 AGESKTYTVTENDPG
+1037 
-1052 NQWNV
+1052 
-1057 SYQHKVGDGNLA
+1057 
-1069 DGNAVT
+1069 
-1075 VPQSATSQTATV
+1075 
-1087 IVTNKQALVTLPA
+1087 
-1100 DSITVSKKVVGTNTG
+1100 
-1115 HDFSFTMIATGD
+1115 
-1127 NAGKVTWP
+1127 
-1135 RTDQSKSK
+1135 
-1143 VTISQVSQTQVKS
+1143 
-1156 ATFGDELTFPAAN
+1156 
-1169 ATYTFQVTED
+1169 
-1179 KPTDTTGWKY
+1179 
-1189 DDSEQTVTV
+1189 
-1198 TVSYD
+1198 
-1203 ETQKKWT
+1203 
-1210 AVASPAEVTF
+1210 
-1220 TNRYIA
+1220 
-1226 VASLPLT
+1226 LPLE
-1233 GGTTDRQWLM
+1233 
-1243 IGGGIAGMAM
+1243 
-1253 LMIGAAGIWRGRK
+1253 
-1266 RLV
+1266 